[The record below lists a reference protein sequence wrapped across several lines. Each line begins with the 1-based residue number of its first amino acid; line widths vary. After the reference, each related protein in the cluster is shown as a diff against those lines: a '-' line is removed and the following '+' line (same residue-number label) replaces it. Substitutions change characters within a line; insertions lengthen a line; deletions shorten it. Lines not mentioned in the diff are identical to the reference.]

1 MNFLK
6 NLKDKIKVIFRGK
19 EKEQET
25 EVKEEEQI
33 TELIQAEVPEEE
45 ADKEQEVIQENTELA
60 DNIKKVIKKF
70 PLKSKVVLLG
80 DAIEKLDNIELL
92 TLVYYVD
99 TYSLIISENKEYV
112 WINLKNTEY
121 DVALKLF
128 TVLGKEEY
136 SLVYEDEYLIGRDS
150 SVEVSAGDYMK
161 IVNYKISVVKYI
173 KIKIAKFLCLYY
185 SEILKYR
192 KYYADSEND
201 MIISNIG
208 EYINKFLA
216 ERKRNFEYSE
226 LQKYFEKELN
236 KKIISRVSH
245 DENGIFYFEY
255 GEERYIK
262 NKYIFSENE
271 DGRNRGYFKTE
282 FKKFA
287 ALREL
292 DEQELSELS
301 NIEVYEN
308 LAGSKKLI
316 FYNENKKSY
325 IQNVYKINKNDIMT
339 V

>member
-6 NLKDKIKVIFRGK
+6 NLKDKIKIIFHGK

-25 EVKEEEQI
+25 EIKEEEQVK
-33 TELIQAEVPEEE
+33 ELIQSEVQEE
-45 ADKEQEVIQENTELA
+45 AAEKEREAVQEKTVLT
-60 DNIKKVIKKF
+60 DNIRETVKKF

-80 DAIEKLDNIELL
+80 NAIEKLDNIELF
-92 TLVYYVD
+92 TLAYYVD
-99 TYSLIISENKEYV
+99 TYSLIISENKEYL
-112 WINLKNTEY
+112 WINLKSKEY
-121 DVALKLF
+121 DAALKLF
-128 TVLGKEEY
+128 MVLGKEEY

-150 SVEVSAGDYMK
+150 HVEVSAGDYMK
-161 IVNYKISVVKYI
+161 IINYKISVVKYI

-192 KYYADSEND
+192 KYYADSENN

-216 ERKRNFEYSE
+216 GRKRNFEYSE

-236 KKIISRVSH
+236 RKIISRVSH
-245 DENGIFYFEY
+245 NEDGIFYFEY

-262 NKYIFSENE
+262 NKYIFSESE
-271 DGRNRGYFKTE
+271 DGRNSGYFKTE
-282 FKKFA
+282 FKNFVSLKEFN
-287 ALREL
+287 
-292 DEQELSELS
+292 EQELSELS

-308 LAGSKKLI
+308 LTGSKKLI

>member
-45 ADKEQEVIQENTELA
+45 AGKEQEVIQENTELT
-60 DNIKKVIKKF
+60 DNIKEVMKKF

-112 WINLKNTEY
+112 WVNLKNTEY

-161 IVNYKISVVKYI
+161 IVNYKISAVKYI

-236 KKIISRVSH
+236 KKIMSRVSH
-245 DENGIFYFEY
+245 D
-255 GEERYIK
+255 IK